1 MKQLSIKQKIML
13 TLTLF
18 VLLTSVL
25 VGGISM
31 MTARSAVESRVLST
45 ELPNVVKR
53 IGNQIDSKI
62 IAMQLIATQIA
73 TDPFILQWNAQ
84 GQSEQG
90 EKTLIQV
97 LKNAVSKHGLSAA
110 SFADKQTNRYWNQD
124 GFLRTLKD
132 DAADGWFF
140 DYTQSKQPT
149 MVSVYR
155 DPNTG
160 KTDLFVN
167 YQQRNGRGLSG
178 TAKSFKDVV
187 DLLAS
192 FQLEQSGFVY
202 LIDGQGKVRLHTDA
216 GLINQADLA
225 SLYGVNNV
233 TNLLNENDFNLA
245 VINKDDS
252 DFIVAS
258 SFIPSMNWFVVA
270 QVPYDE
276 MFASLHSATW
286 HITLWALLIAVLACV
301 AAWFVASS
309 ITQPISRLAQVFMR
323 LGSGNADLTYRLP
336 EHGQKEVADV
346 AKGYNQFVNQLD
358 QTFTEV
364 VQNSVALKDVARS
377 LQNIAGETLESAQHS
392 DEHTQDISMNLSQV
406 SSAVSEVAKS
416 AESATLVAVQI
427 NSEGAQISQV
437 ITNTQQDI
445 NGLVSK
451 INDVAEVIRSLSN
464 NTDTIANV
472 LENIQAISDQTNLLA
487 LNAAIEAARAGE
499 QGRGFAVVADEVRTL
514 AKRTA
519 DSTHE
524 VQAIMQELKVTS
536 ASATKEISS
545 IIEQSQITA
554 SSIGTA
560 HQVLEANSAHFND
573 ITHANRSVAAATE
586 EQSVS
591 IELIN
596 RNMQD
601 IRNRSQQNM
610 HKIAQ
615 MADESGGLNALAQQ
629 LDALTHQFNKDKR

>member
-1 MKQLSIKQKIML
+1 
-13 TLTLF
+13 
-18 VLLTSVL
+18 
-25 VGGISM
+25 M
-31 MTARSAVESRVLST
+31 MTARNAVESRVLST
-45 ELPNVVKR
+45 ELPSVVKR

-62 IAMQLIATQIA
+62 VAMQLIATQIA

-97 LKNAVSKHGLSAA
+97 LKNAVNKHGLSAA
-110 SFADKQTNRYWNQD
+110 SFADKRTNRYWNQD

-140 DYTQSKQPT
+140 DYTQSKRAT

-167 YQQRNGRGLSG
+167 YQQSNGRGLSG

-202 LIDGQGKVRLHTDA
+202 LVDGRGKVRLHTDE
-216 GLINQADLA
+216 GLINQADLT

-245 VINKDDS
+245 VINKEDTDY
-252 DFIVAS
+252 IVAS

-276 MFASLHSATW
+276 IFSSLESATW
-286 HITLWALLIAVLACV
+286 HIILWALLIVVLACV

-336 EHGQKEVADV
+336 EDGQKEVADV
-346 AKGYNQFVNQLD
+346 AKGYNQFVSQLD
-358 QTFTEV
+358 QTFSEV

-427 NSEGAQISQV
+427 NSEGEQISQV
-437 ITNTQQDI
+437 ITNTQHDI

-464 NTDTIANV
+464 NTDTIAKV

-536 ASATKEISS
+536 ASATKEIST

-560 HQVLEANSAHFND
+560 HQVLEANSVHFND

-601 IRNRSQQNM
+601 IRNRSQENM

-615 MADESGGLNALAQQ
+615 MADESGGLNALALQ
-629 LDALTHQFNKDKR
+629 LDALTHQFNKDKK

>member
-73 TDPFILQWNAQ
+73 TDPFILQWSAQ

-202 LIDGQGKVRLHTDA
+202 LVDGQGKVRLHTDA

-377 LQNIAGETLESAQHS
+377 LQN
-392 DEHTQDISMNLSQV
+392 LS
-406 SSAVSEVAKS
+406 
-416 AESATLVAVQI
+416 
-427 NSEGAQISQV
+427 
-437 ITNTQQDI
+437 
-445 NGLVSK
+445 
-451 INDVAEVIRSLSN
+451 
-464 NTDTIANV
+464 
-472 LENIQAISDQTNLLA
+472 
-487 LNAAIEAARAGE
+487 
-499 QGRGFAVVADEVRTL
+499 
-514 AKRTA
+514 
-519 DSTHE
+519 
-524 VQAIMQELKVTS
+524 
-536 ASATKEISS
+536 
-545 IIEQSQITA
+545 
-554 SSIGTA
+554 
-560 HQVLEANSAHFND
+560 
-573 ITHANRSVAAATE
+573 
-586 EQSVS
+586 
-591 IELIN
+591 LIH
-596 RNMQD
+596 
-601 IRNRSQQNM
+601 I
-610 HKIAQ
+610 
-615 MADESGGLNALAQQ
+615 
-629 LDALTHQFNKDKR
+629 

>member
-1 MKQLSIKQKIML
+1 MKQLSIKQKIIF
-13 TLTLF
+13 TLSIF
-18 VLLTSVL
+18 VFLTSTL

-31 MTARSAVESRVLST
+31 ITARTTIEDRVLGT
-45 ELPNVVKR
+45 ELPNIVKR
-53 IGNQIDSKI
+53 IANEIDGKI
-62 IAMQLIATQIA
+62 TAMQIIATQIA
-73 TDPFILQWNAQ
+73 TDPFILQWNEQ
-84 GQSEQG
+84 GQSAQG
-90 EKTLIQV
+90 EKALIKLLQNTV
-97 LKNAVSKHGLSAA
+97 VQHNLSAA
-110 SFADKQTNRYWNQD
+110 SFADKKTNRYWNQE

-140 DYTQSKQPT
+140 NYIQSKRAN

-167 YQQRNGRGLSG
+167 YQQANGRGLSG

-192 FQLEQSGFVY
+192 FKLEASGFVY
-202 LIDGQGKVRLHTDA
+202 LVDDQGLVRLHTDT
-216 GLINQADLA
+216 GLINKANLDA
-225 SLYGVNNV
+225 LYGNGNV
-233 TNLLNENDFNLA
+233 TRLLEKSDFNLA
-245 VINKDDS
+245 
-252 DFIVAS
+252 IVEMNNTKMLVVS
-258 SFIPSMNWFVVA
+258 SYIPSMNWYVVA
-270 QVPYDE
+270 QVPYNE
-276 MFASLHSATW
+276 IFATLDNAAW
-286 HITLWALLIAVLACV
+286 NITLWSILIAAIACL

-309 ITQPISRLAQVFMR
+309 ITRPINELAGVFR
-323 LGSGNADLTYRLP
+323 QLGTGNADLAYRLP
-336 EHGQKEVADV
+336 ETGQKEIADV
-346 AKGYNQFVNQLD
+346 AKGYNDFVNQLD
-358 QTFTEV
+358 MTFSDV
-364 VQNSVALKDVARS
+364 MQNSLALKDVARS
-377 LQNIAGETLESAQHS
+377 LQNIAGQTLESAQQS
-392 DEHTQDISMNLSQV
+392 DERTQDISMNLSQV
-406 SSAVSEVAKS
+406 SSAVSEVATS
-416 AESATLVAVQI
+416 AESATVVAVQI
-427 NSEGAQISQV
+427 NSEGDQISQV

-445 NGLVSK
+445 NGLVTK

-464 NTDTIANV
+464 NTDTIAKV

-536 ASATKEISS
+536 AAATKEISS
-545 IIEQSQITA
+545 IIEQSQVTA

-560 HQVLEANSAHFND
+560 HQVLEANSSHFND
-573 ITHANRSVAAATE
+573 ITQANRSVAAATE

-601 IRNRSQQNM
+601 IRKRSGENM
-610 HKIAQ
+610 QKIAQ

-629 LDALTHQFNKDKR
+629 LDALTHQFSKGKR